1 MSFDKTSLLKIFN
14 DHFIEF
20 IEDIVRV
27 FPNDTDLMLAK
38 NSIILM
44 KKANPKLIIQVFYN
58 NVYLKYNDK
67 FEENNLD
74 YFIDKD
80 YKDDLTECK
89 NAEKIIQCIDRLR
102 NSIRMMNP
110 DDKQKTIK
118 YLQNLCKLSISY
130 II

>member
-27 FPNDTDLMLAK
+27 FPNDNDLMVAK
-38 NSIILM
+38 NSLILM

-58 NVYLKYNDK
+58 NVYLKYNHK

-80 YKDDLTECK
+80 YQDDLTECN

-110 DDKQKTIK
+110 NDKEKTIK
-118 YLQNLCKLSISY
+118 YLQNLCKLSNSY
-130 II
+130 I

>member
-27 FPNDTDLMLAK
+27 FPNDNDLMVAK
-38 NSIILM
+38 NSLILM
-44 KKANPKLIIQVFYN
+44 KKANPKLIIQVFYH
-58 NVYLKYNDK
+58 NVYLKYNHK

-80 YKDDLTECK
+80 YQDDLTECN

-118 YLQNLCKLSISY
+118 YLQNLCKLSNSY
-130 II
+130 IN

>member
-27 FPNDTDLMLAK
+27 FPNDNDLMVAK
-38 NSIILM
+38 NSLILM
-44 KKANPKLIIQVFYN
+44 KKANPKLIIQVFYH
-58 NVYLKYNDK
+58 NVYLKYNHK

-80 YKDDLTECK
+80 YQDDLTECN

-118 YLQNLCKLSISY
+118 YLQNLCKLSNSY
-130 II
+130 I